1 MLKGILI
8 LFGAFAGL
16 IALVAIIGAMLPV
29 KHVATQSADYGKPP
43 DAVWA
48 TITDP
53 TKFAAWRPNMKTAT
67 PADPADPRRGWTEI
81 WSHGEQV
88 PITVEEWTPPRK
100 LVTRLGPGM
109 AFGGTWTFELAPTPA
124 GTRLRITEN
133 GEVYNPIF
141 RFLSRFVF
149 GHTASMRDYLKGLG
163 KAFGEETQVAG

>member
-1 MLKGILI
+1 MKWILI
-8 LFGAFAGL
+8 PLGAIAGL
-16 IALVAIIGAMLPV
+16 VALITVIGALLPQ
-29 KHVATQSADYGKPP
+29 KHVATQSAEYGSPP

-48 TITDP
+48 TITDA
-53 TKFAAWRPNMKTAT
+53 TKFAAWRPNMKSAT
-67 PADPADPRRGWTEI
+67 PADPADPRRGWTET

-88 PITVEEWTPPRK
+88 PIEVVEWSPPQR

-109 AFGGTWTFELAPTPA
+109 AFGGTWTFELAPTA
-124 GTRLRITEN
+124 GGTRLRITEH
-133 GEVYNPIF
+133 GEVYNPLF